1 MAIEYELWQS
11 AIDDGVAAVCKV
23 LNRHAPMMQRQILRR
38 VNARYVAQR
47 KKRETL
53 AQKLARKSL
62 RTPAPEV
69 EG

>member
-1 MAIEYELWQS
+1 VAIEYELWQS